1 MLFVWMWIDEICE
14 ILILDNNS
22 QQWKQ
27 IHGLQG
33 SNDSS
38 FQVADIKCYSA
49 DARSTQVDSTE
60 RSMRKVS
67 FYQITTVEGDGR
79 ETTIIETA
87 VSEMAVREAYLIH
100 FAHCQIDVSGVAVMQ
115 QNMIHSRLREIGSQ

>member
-1 MLFVWMWIDEICE
+1 MLFVWMRMDEIGR
-14 ILILDNNS
+14 ILVFDNNS
-22 QQWKQ
+22 QQRKQ
-27 IHGLQG
+27 VHGLQG

-79 ETTIIETA
+79 ETAVIETS
-87 VSEMAVREAYLIH
+87 VPEMAVREAYLIH
-100 FAHCQIDVSGVAVMQ
+100 FAHRQIDVRGITVMQ
-115 QNMIHSRLREIGSQ
+115 

>member
-1 MLFVWMWIDEICE
+1 MRMDEIGR
-14 ILILDNNS
+14 ILVFDNNS
-22 QQWKQ
+22 QQRKQ
-27 IHGLQG
+27 VHGLQG

-38 FQVADIKCYSA
+38 FQGADIKCYSA

-79 ETTIIETA
+79 ETAVIETS
-87 VSEMAVREAYLIH
+87 VPEMAVREAYLIH
-100 FAHCQIDVSGVAVMQ
+100 FAHRQIDVRGITVM
-115 QNMIHSRLREIGSQ
+115 L

>member
-1 MLFVWMWIDEICE
+1 MDEIGR
-14 ILILDNNS
+14 ILVFDNNS

-27 IHGLQG
+27 VHGLQG

-79 ETTIIETA
+79 ETAVIETS
-87 VSEMAVREAYLIH
+87 VPEMAVREAYT
-100 FAHCQIDVSGVAVMQ
+100 A
-115 QNMIHSRLREIGSQ
+115 RTGSWIKRNKSILAEKQG